1 MQSCWQK
8 ARRMPTISAKHVTMF
23 SVCNVGLCNRIHTA
37 NKCCRF
43 YTNFVLT
50 SCMASVS
57 ETYDASWETHETLVT
72 FSIEP
77 LTFNHDKCKKYQF
90 KTRCMDD
97 MMNLDN

>member
-1 MQSCWQK
+1 
-8 ARRMPTISAKHVTMF
+8 
-23 SVCNVGLCNRIHTA
+23 
-37 NKCCRF
+37 
-43 YTNFVLT
+43 
-50 SCMASVS
+50 MASVS